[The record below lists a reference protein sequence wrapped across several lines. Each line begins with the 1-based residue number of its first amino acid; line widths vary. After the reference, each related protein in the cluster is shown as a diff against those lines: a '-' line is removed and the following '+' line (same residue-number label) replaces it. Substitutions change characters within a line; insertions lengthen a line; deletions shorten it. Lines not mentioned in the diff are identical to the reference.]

1 MQPNYPYFGG
11 GMQQQAFVSVSDF
24 FAFSNGINARLLA
37 LESAV
42 AALHEN
48 KRAARVAKPAVAK
61 PKQVVPLPV
70 VPELEKH
77 PLRKNVT
84 NNSAFVEWVYA
95 SGYDGIIFKNIAK
108 LAELNA
114 AYPGK
119 EDLAEV
125 GRQIYKVLSAGTAP
139 DSRGI
144 VREITE
150 IRKAYEAK
158 FKPEH
163 DAKAAMDKAAIEQRK
178 QIAKQEKAAKLAA
191 LQKK

>member
-1 MQPNYPYFGG
+1 MGG
-11 GMQQQAFVSVSDF
+11 GMQQPQFHQQAFVSDPEYY
-24 FAFSNGINARLLA
+24 AFKNGVIARLTA
-37 LESAV
+37 LENAF
-42 AALHEN
+42 AELHAS
-48 KRAARVAKPAVAK
+48 KRATRAAKSDTAK

-70 VPELEKH
+70 VPELERH

-95 SGYDGIIFKNIAK
+95 NSYDSVIFKNIAK
-108 LAELNA
+108 LAELAA
-114 AYPGK
+114 AYSGK
-119 EDLAEV
+119 TDLAEV

-178 QIAKQEKAAKLAA
+178 QIAKQEKEAKKLAA
-191 LQKK
+191 QKK